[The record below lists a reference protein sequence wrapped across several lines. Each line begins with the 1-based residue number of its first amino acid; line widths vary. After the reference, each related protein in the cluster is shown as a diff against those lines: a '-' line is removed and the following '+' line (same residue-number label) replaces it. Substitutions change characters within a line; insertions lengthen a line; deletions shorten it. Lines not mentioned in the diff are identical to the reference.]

1 MAGNTW
7 GESWGI
13 AGSFAWGGS
22 WGFEDAVAP
31 APAAPAILP
40 AGSSGNYLEWWE
52 RELHRILRER
62 KKPKKK
68 LAPKKQELVD
78 DLEEVL
84 VQLRE
89 HAAEKQET
97 DKYANELRN
106 QVLESARLL
115 NAVYAEQV
123 ANKRIQHEIAV
134 LEAYLREMDDE
145 EAFLLALH

>member
-1 MAGNTW
+1 MASAW
-7 GESWGI
+7 GLSWGR
-13 AGSFAWGGS
+13 AWGNS
-22 WGFEDAVAP
+22 WGSVEGVVQPPVIAP
-31 APAAPAILP
+31 GGGRGLD
-40 AGSSGNYLEWWE
+40 YLSWWE
-52 RELHRILRER
+52 RELRRILKGR

-89 HAAEKQET
+89 HAAERQET
-97 DKYANELRN
+97 DKYANELRA

-115 NAVYAEQV
+115 NAVYAEHV

>member
-1 MAGNTW
+1 MGFNYDT
-7 GESWGI
+7 
-13 AGSFAWGGS
+13 WGGS
-22 WGFEDAVAP
+22 WGTAWANSWGQQGVQP
-31 APAAPAILP
+31 APSEVVIPPGGGRGLD
-40 AGSSGNYLEWWE
+40 YLSWWE
-52 RELHRILRER
+52 RELRRILKGR

-89 HAAEKQET
+89 HAAERQET
-97 DKYANELRN
+97 DKYANELRA

-115 NAVYAEQV
+115 NAVYAEHV

>member
-1 MAGNTW
+1 MASAW
-7 GESWGI
+7 GLSWGR
-13 AGSFAWGGS
+13 AWGNS
-22 WGFEDAVAP
+22 WGSVEGVQ
-31 APAAPAILP
+31 APAILP
-40 AGSSGNYLEWWE
+40 GGGNYLSWWE
-52 RELHRILRER
+52 RELRRILKGR

-78 DLEEVL
+78 DLEEAL

-89 HAAEKQET
+89 HAAERQET
-97 DKYANELRN
+97 DSYARDLRN